1 MSEQAMERP
10 GGLTETAIELTQRP
24 NSIFRRA
31 LFGGYKTQD
40 VDHYVERAADV
51 LEGLIEDSK
60 RAKVALDD
68 QKQRETE
75 LRTALSSALRFT
87 DHIVAAAK
95 REASTLLQSTQER
108 ELEYREQAIAGRPTT
123 LAQEIEALRAQRD
136 RLAAEL
142 SAALDSHIRLLT
154 AVETNSMPELQRA
167 RVNTLITGG
176 ERAA

>member
-10 GGLTETAIELTQRP
+10 VGLADSALELTQRP

-31 LFGGYKTQD
+31 LFGGYKIQD

-51 LEGLIEDSK
+51 LESLIDENK
-60 RAKVALDD
+60 RARVALDE

-95 REASTLLQSTQER
+95 REASTLLASTEER
-108 ELEYREQAIAGRPTT
+108 DLEYREQSIAGRPAT
-123 LAQEIEALRAQRD
+123 LAQEIEALRSQRD

-154 AVETNSMPELQRA
+154 AVETNSMPETQRA
-167 RVNTLITGG
+167 RVNTLVNGA

>member
-10 GGLTETAIELTQRP
+10 AGLAETAIELTQRP

-51 LEGLIEDSK
+51 LESLIEENK
-60 RAKVALDD
+60 ALKVGVDE
-68 QKQRETE
+68 QKQREAD
-75 LRTALSSALRFT
+75 LRTALASALKFS

-95 REASTLLQSTQER
+95 REATTLLENTRER
-108 ELEYREQAIAGRPTT
+108 QDEYQATVFPGRTTT

-142 SAALDSHIRLLT
+142 NAALDSHIRLLT
-154 AVETNSMPELQRA
+154 AVETNSMPEMQRA
-167 RVNTLITGG
+167 RVNMLING

>member
-10 GGLTETAIELTQRP
+10 VGLAETAIELTQRP

-51 LEGLIEDSK
+51 LESLIEENK
-60 RAKVALDD
+60 ALKIDVD
-68 QKQRETE
+68 GQKQRETD
-75 LRTALSSALRFT
+75 LRTALASALKFS

-95 REASTLLQSTQER
+95 REAATLLENTRER
-108 ELEYREQAIAGRPTT
+108 EEEYQPQAFAGRSTT
-123 LAQEIEALRAQRD
+123 LAQEIEALRAARD

-154 AVETNSMPELQRA
+154 AVETNSMPETQRV
-167 RVNTLITGG
+167 RVNTLISG

>member
-1 MSEQAMERP
+1 MSEQAMDRP
-10 GGLTETAIELTQRP
+10 AGLAETAIELTQRP

-51 LEGLIEDSK
+51 LESLIEENK
-60 RAKVALDD
+60 ALKVGVDE
-68 QKQRETE
+68 QKQRETD
-75 LRTALSSALRFT
+75 LRTALASALKFS

-95 REASTLLQSTQER
+95 REATTLLDNTRER
-108 ELEYREQAIAGRPTT
+108 QDEYQATAFTGRTTT

-142 SAALDSHIRLLT
+142 NAALDSHIRLLT
-154 AVETNSMPELQRA
+154 AVETNSMPEMQRA
-167 RVNTLITGG
+167 RVNTLING

>member
-1 MSEQAMERP
+1 MSEQAMDRP
-10 GGLTETAIELTQRP
+10 AGLAETAIELTQRP

-51 LEGLIEDSK
+51 LESLIEENK
-60 RAKVALDD
+60 ALRVDVD
-68 QKQRETE
+68 GQKQRETD
-75 LRTALSSALRFT
+75 LRTALASALKFT

-95 REASTLLQSTQER
+95 REAATLLENTRDR
-108 ELEYREQAIAGRPTT
+108 EAEYQAVPFTGRTAT

-142 SAALDSHIRLLT
+142 NAALDSHIRLLT
-154 AVETNSMPELQRA
+154 AVETNSMPEMQRA
-167 RVNTLITGG
+167 RVNNLISG

>member
-1 MSEQAMERP
+1 MSEQALDRP
-10 GGLTETAIELTQRP
+10 AGLSETAIELTQAP

-51 LEGLIEDSK
+51 LESLIEENRK
-60 RAKVALDD
+60 LKVEIDD
-68 QKQRETE
+68 QQQRETD
-75 LRTALSSALRFT
+75 LKTALSSALKFS

-95 REASTLLQSTQER
+95 REASTLLQNTQER
-108 ELEYREQAIAGRPTT
+108 EQEYAEQSVSGPTT

-142 SAALDSHIRLLT
+142 NAALDSHIRLLT
-154 AVETNSMPELQRA
+154 AVETNSMPETQRTK
-167 RVNTLITGG
+167 VNTILNGA

>member
-1 MSEQAMERP
+1 MSEQAIERP
-10 GGLTETAIELTQRP
+10 AGLAETAIELTQRP

-51 LEGLIEDSK
+51 LESLIEENK
-60 RAKVALDD
+60 ALKVDVDD
-68 QKQRETE
+68 QKQRETD
-75 LRTALSSALRFT
+75 LRTALSSALKFT

-95 REASTLLQSTQER
+95 REAATLLENTRER
-108 ELEYREQAIAGRPTT
+108 EEEYQAHAFTGRSTT

-142 SAALDSHIRLLT
+142 NAALDSHIRLLT
-154 AVETNSMPELQRA
+154 AVETNSMPETQRV
-167 RVNTLITGG
+167 RVNAIISG

>member
-1 MSEQAMERP
+1 MSEQAMDRP
-10 GGLTETAIELTQRP
+10 SGLAETAIELTQRP

-51 LEGLIEDSK
+51 LEALIGENQ
-60 RAKVALDD
+60 ALKVDVD
-68 QKQRETE
+68 GQKQRETD
-75 LRTALSSALRFT
+75 LRTALASALKFT

-95 REASTLLQSTQER
+95 REAATLLENTRDR
-108 ELEYREQAIAGRPTT
+108 EEEYQAVPFTGRTTT

-142 SAALDSHIRLLT
+142 NAALDSHIRLLT
-154 AVETNSMPELQRA
+154 AVETNSMPEMQRA
-167 RVNTLITGG
+167 RVNNLISG

>member
-1 MSEQAMERP
+1 MSEQAMDRP
-10 GGLTETAIELTQRP
+10 AGLAETAIELTQRP

-40 VDHYVERAADV
+40 VDHYVGRAADV
-51 LEGLIEDSK
+51 LESLIEENK
-60 RAKVALDD
+60 ALKVDFD
-68 QKQRETE
+68 EHKQRETD
-75 LRTALSSALRFT
+75 LRTALSSALKFS

-95 REASTLLQSTQER
+95 REAATLLENTRER
-108 ELEYREQAIAGRPTT
+108 EEEYQATAFTGRSTT

-142 SAALDSHIRLLT
+142 NAALDSHIRLRT
-154 AVETNSMPELQRA
+154 AVETNSMPEMQRA
-167 RVNTLITGG
+167 RVNNLVNG

>member
-10 GGLTETAIELTQRP
+10 AGLAETALELTQRP

-51 LEGLIEDSK
+51 LESLIDENK
-60 RAKVALDD
+60 RARVALDD

-75 LRTALSSALRFT
+75 LRTALSSSLRFT

-95 REASTLLQSTQER
+95 REASTLLASSQER
-108 ELEYREQAIAGRPTT
+108 EMEYREQSIAGRPST

-142 SAALDSHIRLLT
+142 SATLDSHIRLLT
-154 AVETNSMPELQRA
+154 AVETNSMPELQRT
-167 RVNTLITGG
+167 RVNTLVNGA

>member
-1 MSEQAMERP
+1 MERP
-10 GGLTETAIELTQRP
+10 AGLAETAIELTQRP

-51 LEGLIEDSK
+51 LESLIEEN
-60 RAKVALDD
+60 RTFKVSLDE
-68 QKQRETE
+68 QQQRETD
-75 LRTALSSALRFT
+75 LRTALSSALKFT

-95 REASTLLQSTQER
+95 REATTLLENTRER
-108 ELEYREQAIAGRPTT
+108 EAEYEEQRFTGRATT

-142 SAALDSHIRLLT
+142 NAALDSHIRLLT
-154 AVETNSMPELQRA
+154 AVETNSMPETQRV
-167 RVNTLITGG
+167 RVNTLITG

>member
-10 GGLTETAIELTQRP
+10 AGLTETAIELTQRP

-31 LFGGYKTQD
+31 LFGGYKIQD

-51 LEGLIEDSK
+51 LESLIEENK
-60 RAKVALDD
+60 TLKVTADERD
-68 QKQRETE
+68 QRETD
-75 LRTALSSALRFT
+75 LRTALSSALKFS

-95 REASTLLQSTQER
+95 REAATLLENTRER
-108 ELEYREQAIAGRPTT
+108 EEEYLGTPSMGGSTT

-142 SAALDSHIRLLT
+142 NAALDSHIRLLT
-154 AVETNSMPELQRA
+154 AVETNSMPEIQRA
-167 RVNTLITGG
+167 RVNTLVNG